1 MPNIVIAGGGF
12 AGVWAAASAVRLL
25 RDHGA
30 TATVT
35 LVSAG
40 DDLVIR
46 PRLYESRPEDKRV
59 SLDRVLGPLGVHRIA
74 GTVCGI
80 DTDRRQIAIV
90 RRDGDSFDLDYDRL
104 VLATGSRLVRPPV
117 IGERYL
123 FDVDTISSA
132 AALESHLLRLP
143 QRQPA
148 AGRFAA
154 VVVGAGFTGIE
165 VATELVDRLR
175 RLAGDPR
182 EVSVVL
188 VDQAAVVGAEL
199 GEGPRT
205 YILRALAELSIEA
218 RLRVTVHEVDE
229 HGVVLS
235 DGTRLTASTVIWTAG
250 LSASPLTRM
259 IPGGRDALGR
269 LTVDELLRVPGVPGV
284 FAAGDTA
291 APMASDGETV
301 MQSCQHAMPQG
312 RYAGHNAVADL
323 LGLPSVSFA
332 TDPYVTCL
340 DLGGSG
346 AVFTHGRHRVVQL
359 AGEEA
364 KAIKRK
370 ITSVLIYPPLGDPDA
385 LLAQASPRLAP
396 GA

>member
-25 RDHGA
+25 SDRNA
-30 TATVT
+30 VATVT

-46 PRLYESRPEDKRV
+46 PRLYESQPEGKRI
-59 SLDRVLGPLGVHRIA
+59 SLDRLLGPLGVRRIA
-74 GTVCGI
+74 AAVSGI
-80 DTDRRQIAIV
+80 DTNRRQIAVV
-90 RRDGDSFDLDYDRL
+90 RRDGDSFGLDYDRL

-123 FDVDTISSA
+123 FNVDTMSSA

-143 QRQPA
+143 QRRPA
-148 AGRFAA
+148 PGRFTA

-165 VATELVDRLR
+165 VATELIDRLR
-175 RLAGDPR
+175 RVAGDPR

-188 VDQAAVVGAEL
+188 VDRASVVGAEL
-199 GEGPRT
+199 GEGPRP
-205 YILRALAELSIEA
+205 YILKALAELSIEV
-218 RLRVTVHEVDE
+218 RLAVTVDEVDAD
-229 HGVVLS
+229 GVVLS
-235 DGTRLTASTVIWTAG
+235 DGTRLTASTVVWTAG
-250 LSASPLTRM
+250 LCASPLTTT
-259 IPGGRDALGR
+259 IPSRRDPLGR
-269 LTVDELLRVPGVPGV
+269 LIVDEYLRVPGVPGV

-291 APMASDGETV
+291 APVASDGETV

-323 LGLPSVSFA
+323 LGLPGIPFA

-340 DLGGSG
+340 DLGESG
-346 AVFTHGRHRVVQL
+346 AVFTSGRHRAVQL
-359 AGEEA
+359 TGEQA
-364 KAIKRK
+364 KTLKRK
-370 ITSVLIYPPLGDPDA
+370 ITSVLIYPPLDDPAA
-385 LLAQASPRLAP
+385 LLAQADPHPTRA
-396 GA
+396 